1 MFKFFSMDP
10 SVVPKKNVEIDL
22 WSTKLRGFFDLTHS
36 RTSFVD
42 CENEGMYNVLCKR
55 LTNLLESEELKY
67 EQRIQIDELWRDYF
81 AFSGASVDD
90 VCGCEGDCNISDN
103 IDCLKTIALPHLL
116 YSYAKENTV
125 DDVKTINLKSY
136 ERSSEYR
143 DIKSV
148 EWTGGPLQ
156 SMEEGKNKIA
166 EAWGPLFKISP
177 KIEILDRNVFSKW
190 GRNYKNGL
198 QQFSD
203 AINEVSSKAELIIIT
218 KLGGSNNKSPQ
229 DLFKEIKEFIDG
241 ISSVRI
247 SFILCEKEQLFGHAR
262 WIKCGDIMAC
272 RLERGLDTFVPSN
285 QEDEFEVIYSD
296 INKANSRI
304 NQALMSESQNID
316 FIGLKNY

>member
-1 MFKFFSMDP
+1 MFKFFSIDP
-10 SVVPKKNVEIDL
+10 SVVPKKTAEIDL
-22 WSTKLRGFFDLTHS
+22 WSTKLRGFFDLTRL
-36 RTSFVD
+36 RTSKVD

-55 LTNLLESEELKY
+55 LINLLESKELEY
-67 EQRIQIDELWRDYF
+67 EQRIQIEELWRDYF
-81 AFSGASVDD
+81 AYSGASVDGA
-90 VCGCEGDCNISDN
+90 CGCERDCNISDN
-103 IDCLKTIALPHLL
+103 IDSLKTIALPHLL
-116 YSYAKENTV
+116 YSYARTNEV
-125 DDVKTINLKSY
+125 EGVKTINLKSY

-156 SMEEGKNKIA
+156 SIEEGKNKIV
-166 EAWGPLFKISP
+166 EAWGPLFKISE

-190 GRNYKNGL
+190 GGNYKNGL

-203 AINEVSSKAELIIIT
+203 AISKVNSKAELKIIT
-218 KLGGSNNKSPQ
+218 KLGGSDNKSPQ

-241 ISSVRI
+241 ISSVKI
-247 SFILCEKEQLFGHAR
+247 SFILCEKKKLFGHSR
-262 WIKCGDIMAC
+262 WMKCGDIMAC